1 MLALL
6 GLHAATGL
14 TAITFGGRLGRR
26 ALLVAGA
33 GPLFALAWLLR
44 QWPTIVTDGGVVE
57 QRASWVGGL
66 DLELAFRLDG
76 LGYVLA
82 LLVAGIG
89 VAVFV
94 YAWHYFTP
102 TSQHVGRLAGLL
114 GLFAG
119 AMLGLLAADDLLV
132 LYTCWE
138 LTAITSYLLIGNGH
152 TSADARAGALHALVV
167 TSAGGLA
174 MLVGFVVLGR
184 EAGTYRLSELLA
196 AEPTGRAVSIGLV
209 LVLLGAFTKSAQYP
223 FHSWL
228 PGAMAAPTPVSAY
241 LHSATMV
248 KAGVYLVARLAPVFA
263 VLGWWRPV
271 VLTVGI
277 ATMFGGGLR
286 ALRQTDLKLLL
297 AHGTVS
303 QLGLLVV
310 LVGAGTPEA
319 TAAGGVLLL
328 AHGAFKAALF
338 MVVGVLDR
346 RTGTR
351 DLRDLPALGD
361 GWRAVKVVTVLSLA
375 SMAGLPLVLGFIAKE
390 SAYAALH
397 DATFGGAPLAL
408 AGIVGGSMLTVA
420 YSLRFGWGVLVV
432 PARRERTPEVAGAA
446 FVGPAA
452 LLAAATLLL
461 GLVPGLLDPLLG
473 AFAHAADPAA
483 PTPHLALWHGVN
495 VALVLSAVTVATGT
509 ALFVVRDA
517 LGRVLRAGDRIP
529 SGTDAYQSILR
540 GLNALAD
547 RVTGV
552 VQSGSLPV
560 YTGVILLTAAVLPG
574 VALALGTDDVAWP
587 ALLDAPAHLPVLG
600 LVVGAAVAAATI
612 RRRLSAAL
620 FLGVVGY
627 GMAGLF
633 VVQGAP
639 DLALTQVAIE
649 TLSTVLFVLVLRHL
663 PARFEPHSTRR
674 RRAGRIAIS
683 VTVGLVVFA
692 FAIVSSTSRTAPPV
706 SDEMVERALPD
717 GNGRNV
723 VNVILVD
730 FRGFDTLGEITVLAS
745 AAIGMVALARAG
757 RGVPRSERRAS
768 ERRAS
773 ERPAEVAS

>member
-1 MLALL
+1 MHVLLAL
-6 GLHAATGL
+6 HAVTGL
-14 TAITFGGRLGRR
+14 TAIAFGQRLGRR
-26 ALLVAGA
+26 ALLVAGV
-33 GPLFALAWLLR
+33 GPLLTLGWLLLR
-44 QWPTIVTDGGVVE
+44 WSAVVDGDVVE
-57 QRASWVGGL
+57 QRVSWVAGL
-66 DLELAFRLDG
+66 DLAVALRLDG
-76 LGYVLA
+76 LALVMA

-89 VAVFV
+89 TAVLA

-102 TSQHVGRLAGLL
+102 ASPHVGRLAGLL
-114 GLFAG
+114 ALFAG
-119 AMLGLLAADDLLV
+119 SMLGLVLADDLLV

-138 LTAITSYLLIGNGH
+138 LTAITSYLLIGNTH

-167 TSAGGLA
+167 TSAGGLC
-174 MLVGFVVLGR
+174 MLVGFVLVGQ

-196 AEPTGRAVSIGLV
+196 EPPSGRAVSVGLV
-209 LVLLGAFTKSAQYP
+209 LVLLGVFTKSAQYP
-223 FHSWL
+223 FHGWL

-248 KAGVYLVARLAPVFA
+248 KAGVYLLARLAPAFA
-263 VLGWWRPV
+263 VLGWWRPL
-271 VLTVGI
+271 VLGVGLL
-277 ATMFGGGLR
+277 TMVGGGLR

-310 LVGAGTPEA
+310 LFGAGTPA
-319 TAAGGVLLL
+319 TTAAGGVLLL

-351 DLRDLPALGD
+351 DLRELPALGE
-361 GWRAVKVVTVLSLA
+361 GWRAVEVVTVVSLA
-375 SMAGLPLVLGFIAKE
+375 SMAGVPLALGFIAKE
-390 SAYAALH
+390 AAYAAFH
-397 DATFGGAPLAL
+397 EATFGGAGLVL
-408 AGIVGGSMLTVA
+408 AGVVGGSMLTVA
-420 YSLRFGWGVLVV
+420 YSLRFGHAVLAARGDGARATSPPGAGFVAPAIVLAAVTVV
-432 PARRERTPEVAGAA
+432 VG
-446 FVGPAA
+446 VGP
-452 LLAAATLLL
+452 
-461 GLVPGLLDPLLG
+461 PLLDPLLG
-473 AFAHAADPAA
+473 AVVPG
-483 PTPHLALWHGVN
+483 THLALWHGFNEPLLLSGLTLAVG
-495 VALVLSAVTVATGT
+495 VALFAGRRPVAA
-509 ALFVVRDA
+509 ALA
-517 LGRVLRAGDRIP
+517 AGEGVP
-529 SGTDAYQSILR
+529 TSTDAYQAILR

-574 VALALGTDDVAWP
+574 AALVLGTDDVAWP
-587 ALLDAPAHLPVLG
+587 EVLDVPAHVPVLG
-600 LVVGAAVAAATI
+600 LVVGAAIAAAAI

-663 PARFEPHSTRR
+663 PARFEPRSSRR
-674 RRAGRIAIS
+674 RTAVRVAIS
-683 VTVGLVVFA
+683 TAVGASVFA
-692 FAIVSSTSRTAPPV
+692 FAIVAGTNRTAEPV
-706 SDEMVERALPD
+706 SGEMVERALPD

-757 RGVPRSERRAS
+757 RGAPRSERRATD
-768 ERRAS
+768 RRATD
-773 ERPAEVAS
+773 ERAPGARAAEAAP